1 MKKIGRQLEKTRVR
15 YAEQHLN
22 NGSNCYFGI
31 VFCCKT
37 EENVL
42 YCPYMKKIKVFFAVL
57 ACKMARTT
65 IRLLGRGGTDLPG
78 RIALKICPD
87 LLRELAK
94 TVTTVIV
101 TGTNGK
107 TTTSRMIEQAFI
119 DSGISYF
126 ANKTGANLISGITAE
141 FAVHST
147 LSGKCRSPWAVIESD
162 EAAFKQV
169 GKALNP
175 KAVVVTNVFRDQ
187 LDRYGEVTHTLGNIR
202 IGLEGCPNAVVC
214 LNADDSLSA
223 SLAGDIPN
231 EILFY
236 GVNTPIY
243 KTRVEEVSDAPYC
256 IRCKSEY
263 RYDYVTYGHL
273 GGYRCPK
280 CGYARPVPQVAVEEV
295 LTSDTEHSEVVISM
309 DGKRYDTNVNLPGG
323 YNIYNAVSAMAAGK
337 ALGLEA
343 EIVSRSLSQFA
354 CGFGRME
361 KFEINGHS
369 LRMILIKNPAGCNQV
384 LNFLTDATEPFLFAA
399 CLNDRSFDGK
409 DVSWIWD
416 VDFEKL
422 AEMGDLL
429 TGVYVSG
436 IRADDMATRFKY
448 AGVPTEKLQVFRS
461 YDALLDACMRQDRPV
476 FVMPTYTA
484 MLDLRAAV
492 SKNYGIKNYWE

>member
-1 MKKIGRQLEKTRVR
+1 MKKIRIFL
-15 YAEQHLN
+15 
-22 NGSNCYFGI
+22 
-31 VFCCKT
+31 
-37 EENVL
+37 
-42 YCPYMKKIKVFFAVL
+42 AVL
-57 ACKMARTT
+57 ACKLARSA
-65 IRLLGRGGTDLPG
+65 IRLLGRGGTDFPG
-78 RIALKICPD
+78 RVALKICPD
-87 LLRELAK
+87 LLCHLAK

-147 LSGKCRSPWAVIESD
+147 LTGKCKYPYAVIESD

-169 GKALNP
+169 GRSVDP

-187 LDRYGEVTHTLGNIR
+187 LDRYGEVTHTLNNIR
-202 IGLEGCPNAVVC
+202 IGLEGCKNAVVC

-223 SLAGDIPN
+223 SLAGELPN
-231 EILFY
+231 EVLFY
-236 GVNTPIY
+236 GVNVPIY

-256 IRCKSEY
+256 IQCKSEY
-263 RYDYVTYGHL
+263 VYDYVTYGHL
-273 GGYRCPK
+273 GGYRCPN
-280 CGYARPVPQVAVEEV
+280 CGYSRPQPRVAVEEV
-295 LTSDTEHSEVVISM
+295 LSSDTEHSEVVISM

-323 YNIYNAVSAMAAGK
+323 YNIYNACSAMAAGK
-337 ALGLEA
+337 ALGLDPET
-343 EIVSRSLSQFA
+343 VSKSLSQFA

-361 KFEINGHS
+361 KFDINGHS

-384 LNFLTDATEPFLFAA
+384 LNFLTDSTEPFLFSA
-399 CLNDRSFDGK
+399 CLNDRAFDGK
-409 DVSWIWD
+409 DISWIWD

-422 AEMGDLL
+422 TEMGDLL

-436 IRADDMATRFKY
+436 VRADDMATRFKY
-448 AGVPTEKLQVFRS
+448 AGVPTEKLKVFRT
-461 YDALLDACMRQDRPV
+461 YDELLKACLDQDKPV

-492 SKNYGIKNYWE
+492 SKNYGFKNFWE

>member
-1 MKKIGRQLEKTRVR
+1 MRKIRVF
-15 YAEQHLN
+15 L
-22 NGSNCYFGI
+22 
-31 VFCCKT
+31 
-37 EENVL
+37 
-42 YCPYMKKIKVFFAVL
+42 AVL
-57 ACKMARTT
+57 ACKLARAA
-65 IRLLGRGGTDLPG
+65 IRLLGRGGTDFPG
-78 RIALKICPD
+78 RVALKICPD
-87 LLRELAK
+87 LLGQLAK

-141 FAVHST
+141 FAVHSK
-147 LSGKCRSPWAVIESD
+147 LSGKCKYPWAVIESD

-169 GKALNP
+169 GRQVNP

-187 LDRYGEVTHTLGNIR
+187 LDRYGEVTHTLNNIR
-202 IGLEGCPNAVVC
+202 IGLQGCRDAVVC

-223 SLAGDIPN
+223 SLAEELPN

-236 GVNTPIY
+236 GVNTSIY

-256 IRCKSEY
+256 IHCKSEY
-263 RYDYVTYGHL
+263 VYDYVTYGHL

-280 CGYARPVPQVAVEEV
+280 CGYARPLPQVAVEEV
-295 LTSDTEHSEVVISM
+295 LASDTEHSEVVISM
-309 DGKRYDTNVNLPGG
+309 DGKQYDTDVNLPGG
-323 YNIYNAVSAMAAGK
+323 YNIYNAASAMAAGK
-337 ALGLEA
+337 ALGLDPELVA
-343 EIVSRSLSQFA
+343 KSLSQFA

-361 KFEINGHS
+361 KFDINGRS

-409 DVSWIWD
+409 DISWIWD

-422 AEMGDLL
+422 TNMGELL

-436 IRADDMATRFKY
+436 VRADDMAVRFKY
-448 AGVPTEKLQVFRS
+448 AGVPAEKLKVFRT
-461 YDALLDACMRQDRPV
+461 YDELLKACLAQEKPV

-484 MLDLRAAV
+484 MLDLRATV
-492 SKNYGIKNYWE
+492 SKNYGFKNFWE